1 MRYFV
6 NAVISLIRAV
16 KIFIFHFVYIATY
29 FCIEDFRGMESRRQH
44 KMASLLKQTLG
55 DIFLRDIRSHISS
68 GVLVSITQVRTSPDL
83 AIARFYLSVFGSDE
97 PQLIVDMLNTT
108 AYEWRRKLGA
118 ELKNHLR
125 KIPEIEFFLDD
136 TMEYAQKM
144 NELLNKL
151 NDESKD

>member
-1 MRYFV
+1 
-6 NAVISLIRAV
+6 
-16 KIFIFHFVYIATY
+16 
-29 FCIEDFRGMESRRQH
+29 MESRRQH

-55 DIFLRDIRSHISS
+55 DIFLRDIRSHIGS

-108 AYEWRRKLGA
+108 AYEWRRKLGT

-125 KIPEIEFFLDD
+125 KVPEVEFFLDD
-136 TMEYAQKM
+136 TMAYAQKM